1 MMDLKCVKVQETV
14 GQPCMR
20 NTRTSDG
27 KMEKMNGRST
37 KKKKKKE
44 KGGRKKNQWNL
55 NAGQKIQRVC
65 K

>member
-37 KKKKKKE
+37 KKEKKKE
-44 KGGRKKNQWNL
+44 KGGGRKKIS
-55 NAGQKIQRVC
+55 GT
-65 K
+65 